1 MDPAATRPQR
11 LHLRD
16 LGRACEIAAAF
27 SRVGRHDLALVFG
40 RGVGL
45 EEPRERHAGVA
56 DGAAP
61 VRFRHMLEELGPTF
75 VKLGQV
81 LATRSDLL
89 DPAWI
94 HALEALHNRVPA
106 VPWAA
111 IEGQLAEDFAA
122 APSDVF
128 ASIEHEPLAAA
139 SIAQVHAAVL
149 HDGTPVIV
157 KVRRPGIRPAI
168 DADLR
173 LLTRFAQ
180 ALVAHV
186 PAARL
191 FRPVEMIREFRDSLA
206 RELDFAAEARNA
218 EQIAARFAGSGLV
231 VPKVFWDY
239 TGERV
244 NVQERITG
252 IPIAELEALRGAGL
266 DPVRLARLGAQV
278 VLRMMLKDGFFHA
291 DPHPG
296 NVFALPGNRLALIDF
311 GMVGRLTPTRRREI
325 VDLLGGLVRHD
336 APAVVDVLSNW
347 VELDGDAADL
357 GALEHDVE
365 AFVERY
371 HGVPLGRLPFGRL
384 LLDVTGLVRA
394 HRLALPGDLALVIKV
409 FVTLEG
415 LGRQLDPDF
424 DMAKEA
430 APFLRAAVR
439 ERHSLQALRRGAQG
453 SIGKALELGAS
464 LPRDLGQLLN
474 SLKRGKAVV
483 RFESQSVKTLAEQ
496 FAHSANRLTMGVV
509 LAALV
514 VGSAITM
521 TVHGGPE
528 LLGLNVFGLMGFV
541 GAVLAGAWLVASIWR
556 SGGGR

>member
-1 MDPAATRPQR
+1 MDQPSQRSQR

-16 LGRACEIAAAF
+16 LKRAYEIAAAI
-27 SRVGRHDLALVFG
+27 SRFGWHDLALVFG
-40 RGVGL
+40 RGAGL
-45 EEPRERHAGVA
+45 DEPHEAPTDA
-56 DGAAP
+56 TAEPAP

-81 LATRSDLL
+81 LATRTDLF

-94 HALEALHNRVPA
+94 QALEALHNRVPA
-106 VPWAA
+106 VPWAD
-111 IEGQLAEDFAA
+111 IESQLAEDFAA
-122 APSDVF
+122 PPHDVF
-128 ASIEHEPLAAA
+128 GFIDHGPLAAA

-149 HDGTPVIV
+149 HDGTHVIV
-157 KVRRPGIRPAI
+157 KVRRPGIRSAI

-186 PAARL
+186 PGARL
-191 FRPVEMIREFRDSLA
+191 FRPVEMLGEFRDSLG
-206 RELDFAAEARNA
+206 RELDLAAEARNA
-218 EQIAARFAGSGLV
+218 EQIAARFAGTGLV
-231 VPKVFWDY
+231 IPKVFWDY

-244 NVQERITG
+244 NVQERISG
-252 IPIAELEALRGAGL
+252 IPIANVDALRCADL
-266 DPVRLARLGAQV
+266 DPARLAKLGAQA

-311 GMVGRLTPTRRREI
+311 GMVGRLTPSRRREI
-325 VDLLGGLVRHD
+325 IDLLSGLVRHD
-336 APAVVDVLSNW
+336 PPAVVDVLSNW
-347 VELDGDAADL
+347 VELDNDADL

-371 HGVPLGRLPFGRL
+371 HGVPLGTLPFGRM
-384 LLDVTGLVRA
+384 LLDVTSLVRA

-409 FVTLEG
+409 CVTLEG
-415 LGRQLDPDF
+415 LGRLLDPAF

-430 APFLRAAVR
+430 APFLRAEIR
-439 ERHSLQALRRGAQG
+439 ERYSLGAMRRGAYV
-453 SIGKALELGAS
+453 SLGKALEVGAS
-464 LPRDLGQLLN
+464 LPRDLSQLLQ
-474 SLKRGKAVV
+474 SLKRGKAAI
-483 RFESQSVKTLAEQ
+483 RFESQSVKKLAEQ
-496 FAHSANRLTMGVV
+496 FSHSTNRLTMGVV

-541 GAVLAGAWLVASIWR
+541 GAVFAGAWLVASIWR